1 MRSGTTIRLGAFIFC
16 AWMTMAKPALGYDVG
31 EVANGGSI
39 SGSIQFA
46 GDAPAAI
53 PIEATKDKKVCGKT
67 QKFDESLVVS
77 AEEKGIKNAVISI
90 VKIETGKGFD
100 KASPLD
106 QKECVYTPHIV
117 LTPAGQKL
125 EILNNDG
132 ILHNIHTYSEAN
144 PAFNQAQPKFKKKL
158 KKQFDAAEY
167 IKVTCDAHNWM
178 TGWIVVMDHP
188 YYVVTDATGSFTMEN
203 VPAGTYQ
210 VKIWHETLGETV
222 QEVTVEAGVSANLT
236 ATLSQS

>member
-1 MRSGTTIRLGAFIFC
+1 MHNSRIIKLGVFIFC
-16 AWMTMAKPALGYDVG
+16 ACMILAKPASGYDAG

-46 GDAPAAI
+46 GDAPAAR

-77 AEEKGIKNAVISI
+77 AEKGIKNAVISI
-90 VKIETGKGFD
+90 VKIDTGKVFE

-158 KKQFDAAEY
+158 KKQFDTAEY

-178 TGWIVVMDHP
+178 IGWIVVMDHP

-203 VPAGTYQ
+203 VPPGTYQ

-222 QEVTVEAGVSANLT
+222 QEVTVDAGASANLT

>member
-1 MRSGTTIRLGAFIFC
+1 MRTSTIIRFGVFIFC
-16 AWMTMAKPALGYDVG
+16 ACMAMAKPALGYDAG

-39 SGSIQFA
+39 SGTIQFA
-46 GDAPAAI
+46 GDAPA
-53 PIEATKDKKVCGKT
+53 PKLIEATKDKKVCGKT

-77 AEEKGIKNAVISI
+77 AEKGIKNAVISI
-90 VKIETGKGFD
+90 VKIETGKGFV

-158 KKQFDAAEY
+158 KKQFDTAEY

-188 YYVVTDATGSFTMEN
+188 YYAVTDAAGSFAMEN

-222 QEVTVEAGVSANLT
+222 QEVTIEAGASANLN